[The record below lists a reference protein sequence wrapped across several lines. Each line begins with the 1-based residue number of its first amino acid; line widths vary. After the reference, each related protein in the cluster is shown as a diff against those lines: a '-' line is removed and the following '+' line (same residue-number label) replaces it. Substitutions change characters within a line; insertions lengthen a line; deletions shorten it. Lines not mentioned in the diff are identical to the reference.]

1 MDTSDARRFLRHIAE
16 TDGQTVVGI
25 DQANSHRQVR
35 QLLVLKDG
43 RSGFERLIRD
53 VGFRHSGYRFGP
65 ESAAFSRSL
74 NTSPAS
80 SHT

>member
-53 VGFRHSGYRFGP
+53 VV
-65 ESAAFSRSL
+65 
-74 NTSPAS
+74 
-80 SHT
+80 